1 VALKNH
7 SLKLLSIQGKTKS
20 PPPSIVYD
28 HRMDKIA
35 NVTVLGSGTMG
46 HGIAQIA
53 AMSGF
58 KVLLRDVEQRFLDNA
73 MDKIKWSLN
82 KLVEKNKMTK
92 ESFDQTLSRLVPVID
107 LKEGLKDAD
116 LVIEAVPEDLSL
128 KRIVYKE
135 VSSYADPKTLFASN
149 TSTLPIGEMAELT
162 DRPGSFIGLHFFN
175 PPQLM
180 KLVEVIRGHQTE
192 EGTVERLM
200 TFVEDLGKTPVLV
213 QKDVAGFIVN
223 RIFIPL
229 VHEAVFC
236 KERDGITYEEID
248 AAMKLKLGF
257 PMGIFELADY
267 TGLDVVNKATHEMY
281 LRDKKVI
288 NPHPLIEKLFEQ
300 KKLGQKTGEGFYS
313 YSSDKYERKDL
324 VQADAATFDPIVM
337 LAVASNNACWLLS
350 NGVCSQADLEKAL
363 SLGMGLKKELLATVQ
378 EFGIKRVVEKLQ
390 EMSDK
395 YGKFYAPDPYLLK
408 LAE

>member
-1 VALKNH
+1 MIDCDRK
-7 SLKLLSIQGKTKS
+7 
-20 PPPSIVYD
+20 
-28 HRMDKIA
+28 MDKMA

-53 AMSGF
+53 AMAGF
-58 KVLLRDVEQRFLDNA
+58 KVLLRDVEQRFLDSA

-82 KLVEKNKMTK
+82 KMVEKNKLTK
-92 ESFDQTLSRLVPVID
+92 ESVEQTLSKLEPVVD
-107 LKEGLKDAD
+107 MKEGLKGAD

-135 VSSYADPKTLFASN
+135 VSSYADPKTIFASN
-149 TSTLPIGEMAELT
+149 TSTLPISEMADLT

-180 KLVEVIRGHQTE
+180 KLVEVIRGRKTDQS
-192 EGTVERLM
+192 TVESLM
-200 TFVEDLGKTPVLV
+200 AFVEALGKTPVLV

-236 KERDGITYEEID
+236 KERDGVTYEEID
-248 AAMKLKLGF
+248 AALKSKLGF

-267 TGLDVVNKATHEMY
+267 TGLDVVNKASHEMH
-281 LRDKKVI
+281 LRDDKVI

-324 VQADAATFDPIVM
+324 VQADASAFDPIAM
-337 LAVASNNACWLLS
+337 LAVASNNAAWLLS
-350 NGVCSQADLEKAL
+350 NEVCSQSDLEKAL
-363 SLGMGLKKELLATVQ
+363 RLGMGLRKDLLATAAEV
-378 EFGIKRVVEKLQ
+378 GMKRIVEKLN
-390 EMSDK
+390 EMSEK

-408 LAE
+408 LTS

>member
-1 VALKNH
+1 
-7 SLKLLSIQGKTKS
+7 
-20 PPPSIVYD
+20 
-28 HRMDKIA
+28 MDKIT

-53 AMSGF
+53 AMAGF
-58 KVLLRDVEQRFLDNA
+58 KVQLRDVEQRFLDNA
-73 MDKIKWSLN
+73 MEKIRWSLN

-92 ESFDQTLSRLVPVID
+92 DSFEQTLSRLVPVID
-107 LKEGLKDAD
+107 LKEGLKGAD

-128 KRIVYKE
+128 KKIVYNE

-149 TSTLPIGEMAELT
+149 TSTLPISEMADLT

-180 KLVEVIRGHQTE
+180 KLVEVIQGHKTDQS
-192 EGTVERLM
+192 TVQRLM
-200 TFVEDLGKTPVLV
+200 GFVEDIGKTPVLV

-236 KERDGITYEEID
+236 KERDGVTYEEID
-248 AAMKLKLGF
+248 AAMKSKLGF

-267 TGLDVVNKATHEMY
+267 TGLDVVNKASHEMF
-281 LRDKKVI
+281 LRDEKVI
-288 NPHPLIEKLFEQ
+288 KPHPLIEKLFEQ

-324 VQADAATFDPIVM
+324 IEADASAFDPIVM
-337 LAVASNNACWLLS
+337 LAVASNNAAWLLS
-350 NGVCSQADLEKAL
+350 NDVCSRSDLEKAL
-363 SLGMGLKKELLATVQ
+363 RLGMGLKKELLATAE
-378 EFGIKRVVEKLQ
+378 EFGIKRIVDKLQ

-395 YGKFYAPDPYLLK
+395 YGDFYAPDTYLLK
-408 LAE
+408 LAD

>member
-1 VALKNH
+1 M
-7 SLKLLSIQGKTKS
+7 IEC
-20 PPPSIVYD
+20 D

-53 AMSGF
+53 AMAGF
-58 KVLLRDVEQRFLDNA
+58 NVHLRDVEQRFLDNA

-92 ESFDQTLSRLVPVID
+92 ESFEQTLSRLVPLVD
-107 LKEGLKDAD
+107 LKEGLKNAD

-135 VSSYADPKTLFASN
+135 VSAYADPKTLFASN
-149 TSTLPIGEMAELT
+149 TSTLPISEMANLT

-180 KLVEVIRGHQTE
+180 KLVEVIRGHKTDQS
-192 EGTVERLM
+192 TVDTLM
-200 TFVEDLGKTPVLV
+200 AFVQDIGKSPVLV

-229 VHEAVFC
+229 VHEALFC
-236 KERDGITYEEID
+236 KERDGVTYEEID
-248 AAMKLKLGF
+248 AAMKSKLGF

-267 TGLDVVNKATHEMY
+267 TGLDVVNKASQEMHQ
-281 LRDKKVI
+281 RDESVI
-288 NPHPLIEKLFEQ
+288 KPHPLVEKLFEQ
-300 KKLGQKTGEGFYS
+300 KKFGQKTGEGFYS
-313 YSSDKYERKDL
+313 YTSDKYERKDL
-324 VQADAATFDPIVM
+324 VQADALSFDPIAM
-337 LAVASNNACWLLS
+337 LAVASNNAGWLLS
-350 NGVCSQADLEKAL
+350 NGVCSRADLENAL
-363 SLGMGLKKELLATVQ
+363 RLGMGLKKELLATAQ
-378 EFGIKRVVEKLQ
+378 EIGTKRIIDKLY
-390 EMSDK
+390 ELSDK
-395 YGKFYAPDPYLLK
+395 YGKFYSPDPYLLQ
-408 LAE
+408 LAD

>member
-1 VALKNH
+1 MIKC
-7 SLKLLSIQGKTKS
+7 
-20 PPPSIVYD
+20 D
-28 HRMDKIA
+28 HKMDKIS

-53 AMSGF
+53 AMAGF
-58 KVLLRDVEQRFLDNA
+58 KVYLRDVEQRFLDNA

-82 KLVEKNKMTK
+82 KLVEKNKMTR
-92 ESFDQTLSRLVPVID
+92 ESFDETLSRLVPIID
-107 LKEGLKDAD
+107 LKEGLKNAD

-128 KRIVYKE
+128 KKIVYKE
-135 VSSYADPKTLFASN
+135 VSTYADPKTLFASN
-149 TSTLPIGEMAELT
+149 TSTLPISEMADLT

-180 KLVEVIRGHQTE
+180 KLVEVIRGHKTDQI
-192 EGTVERLM
+192 TVDTLM
-200 TFVEDLGKTPVLV
+200 TFVQELGKSPVLV

-229 VHEAVFC
+229 VHEALFC
-236 KERDGITYEEID
+236 KEREGVTYEEID
-248 AAMKLKLGF
+248 AAMKSKLGF

-281 LRDKKVI
+281 QRDEKVI
-288 NPHPLIEKLFEQ
+288 NPHPLVAKLYEQ
-300 KKLGQKTGEGFYS
+300 KKFGHKTGQGFYS
-313 YSSDKYERKDL
+313 YASDKYERKDL
-324 VQADAATFDPIVM
+324 VHADDLSFDPVVM
-337 LAVASNNACWLLS
+337 LAVASNNAGWLLS
-350 NGVCSQADLEKAL
+350 NEVCSRADLENAL
-363 SLGMGLKKELLATVQ
+363 RLGMGLKKELFATAQ
-378 EFGIKRVVEKLQ
+378 DFGMEKIVDKLH

>member
-1 VALKNH
+1 M
-7 SLKLLSIQGKTKS
+7 IEC
-20 PPPSIVYD
+20 D

-53 AMSGF
+53 AMAGF
-58 KVLLRDVEQRFLDNA
+58 NVHLRDVEQRFLDNA

-92 ESFDQTLSRLVPVID
+92 ESFEQTLSRLVPLVD
-107 LKEGLKDAD
+107 LKEGLKNAD

-149 TSTLPIGEMAELT
+149 TSTLPISEMANLT
-162 DRPGSFIGLHFFN
+162 DRPESFIGLHFFN

-180 KLVEVIRGHQTE
+180 KLVEVIRGHKTDQS
-192 EGTVERLM
+192 TVDTLM
-200 TFVEDLGKTPVLV
+200 AFVQDIGKSPVLV

-229 VHEAVFC
+229 VHEALFC
-236 KERDGITYEEID
+236 KERDGVTYEEID
-248 AAMKLKLGF
+248 AAMKSKLGF

-267 TGLDVVNKATHEMY
+267 TGLDVVNKASQEMHQ
-281 LRDKKVI
+281 RDENVI
-288 NPHPLIEKLFEQ
+288 NPHPLVEKLFEQ
-300 KKLGQKTGEGFYS
+300 KKFGQKTGEGFYS
-313 YSSDKYERKDL
+313 YTSDKYERKDL
-324 VQADAATFDPIVM
+324 VQAASLSFDPIAM
-337 LAVASNNACWLLS
+337 LAVASNNAGWLLS
-350 NGVCSQADLEKAL
+350 NDVCSRADLENAL
-363 SLGMGLKKELLATVQ
+363 RLGMGLKKELLATAQ
-378 EFGIKRVVEKLQ
+378 EFGTKRIIDKLY
-390 EMSDK
+390 ELSDK
-395 YGKFYAPDPYLLK
+395 YGKFYSPDPYLLQ
-408 LAE
+408 LSD

>member
-1 VALKNH
+1 M
-7 SLKLLSIQGKTKS
+7 IEC
-20 PPPSIVYD
+20 D

-53 AMSGF
+53 AMAGF
-58 KVLLRDVEQRFLDNA
+58 NVHLRDVEQRFLDDA

-92 ESFDQTLSRLVPVID
+92 ESFEQTLSRLVPLVD
-107 LKEGLKDAD
+107 LKEGLKNAD
-116 LVIEAVPEDLSL
+116 LVIEVVPEDLSL

-149 TSTLPIGEMAELT
+149 TSTLPISEMANLT

-180 KLVEVIRGHQTE
+180 KLVEVIRGHKTDQS
-192 EGTVERLM
+192 TVDTLM
-200 TFVEDLGKTPVLV
+200 AFVQDIGKSPVLV

-229 VHEAVFC
+229 VHEALFC
-236 KERDGITYEEID
+236 KERDGVTYEEID
-248 AAMKLKLGF
+248 AAMKSKLGF

-267 TGLDVVNKATHEMY
+267 TGLDVVNNASQEMHQ
-281 LRDKKVI
+281 RDENVM
-288 NPHPLIEKLFEQ
+288 NPHPLVEKLFEQ
-300 KKLGQKTGEGFYS
+300 KKFGQKTGEGFYS
-313 YSSDKYERKDL
+313 YTSDKYERKDL
-324 VQADAATFDPIVM
+324 VQAASLSFDPIAM
-337 LAVASNNACWLLS
+337 LAVASNNAGWLLS
-350 NGVCSQADLEKAL
+350 NGVCSRADLENAL
-363 SLGMGLKKELLATVQ
+363 RLGMGLKKELLATAQ
-378 EFGIKRVVEKLQ
+378 EFGTKRIVEKLY

-395 YGKFYAPDPYLLK
+395 YGKFYSPDPYLLQ
-408 LAE
+408 LAD

>member
-1 VALKNH
+1 M
-7 SLKLLSIQGKTKS
+7 IEC
-20 PPPSIVYD
+20 D

-53 AMSGF
+53 AMAGF
-58 KVLLRDVEQRFLDNA
+58 NVHLRDVEQRFLDNA

-92 ESFDQTLSRLVPVID
+92 ESFEQTLSRLVPLVD
-107 LKEGLKDAD
+107 LKEGLKNAD

-135 VSSYADPKTLFASN
+135 VSTYADPKTLFASN
-149 TSTLPIGEMAELT
+149 TSTLPISEMADLT

-180 KLVEVIRGHQTE
+180 KLVEVIRGQKTNQS
-192 EGTVERLM
+192 TVDTLM
-200 TFVEDLGKTPVLV
+200 AFVQDIGKSPVLV

-229 VHEAVFC
+229 VHEALFC
-236 KERDGITYEEID
+236 KERDGVTYEEID
-248 AAMKLKLGF
+248 AAMKSKLGF

-267 TGLDVVNKATHEMY
+267 TGLDVVNKASQEMHQ
-281 LRDKKVI
+281 RDENVI
-288 NPHPLIEKLFEQ
+288 NPHPLVEKLFEQ
-300 KKLGQKTGEGFYS
+300 KKFGQKTGEGFYS
-313 YSSDKYERKDL
+313 YTSDKYERKDL
-324 VQADAATFDPIVM
+324 VQADAFSFDPIAM
-337 LAVASNNACWLLS
+337 LAVASNNAGWLLS
-350 NGVCSQADLEKAL
+350 NGVCSRADLENAL
-363 SLGMGLKKELLATVQ
+363 RLGMGLKKELLATAQ
-378 EFGIKRVVEKLQ
+378 EFGTKRIIDKLY
-390 EMSDK
+390 ELSDK
-395 YGKFYAPDPYLLK
+395 YGKFYSPDPYLLQ
-408 LAE
+408 LAD

>member
-1 VALKNH
+1 VALKIH
-7 SLKLLSIQGKTKS
+7 SLKLLSIQDKTKS
-20 PPPSIVYD
+20 PLPMIEC
-28 HRMDKIA
+28 RKMDKIA

-53 AMSGF
+53 AMAGF
-58 KVLLRDVEQRFLDNA
+58 NVLLRDVEQGFLDNA

-92 ESFDQTLSRLVPVID
+92 ESFEQTLSRLVPVID
-107 LKEGLKDAD
+107 LKEALKYAD

-149 TSTLPIGEMAELT
+149 TSTLPISEMADLT

-180 KLVEVIRGHQTE
+180 KLVEVIRGHKTDQS
-192 EGTVERLM
+192 TVDRLM
-200 TFVEDLGKTPVLV
+200 IFVEDLGKTPVLV
-213 QKDVAGFIVN
+213 QNDVAGFIVN

-236 KERDGITYEEID
+236 KERDGVTYEEID
-248 AAMKLKLGF
+248 TAMKVKLGF

-267 TGLDVVNKATHEMY
+267 TGLDVINKASHEMY
-281 LRDKKVI
+281 LRDDKVI
-288 NPHPLIEKLFEQ
+288 NQNPIIKKLFEQ

-313 YSSDKYERKDL
+313 YSSDKYERKDI
-324 VQADAATFDPIVM
+324 VQADATAFDPIVM
-337 LAVASNNACWLLS
+337 LAVASNNAGWLLS
-350 NGVCSQADLEKAL
+350 NEVCSQSDLEKAL
-363 SLGMGLKKELLATVQ
+363 RLGMGLKKELLATAQ
-378 EFGIKRVVEKLQ
+378 EFGIKRIVDKLF

-408 LAE
+408 LVE

>member
-1 VALKNH
+1 M
-7 SLKLLSIQGKTKS
+7 IEC
-20 PPPSIVYD
+20 D

-35 NVTVLGSGTMG
+35 NVAVLGSGTMG

-53 AMSGF
+53 AVAGF
-58 KVLLRDVEQRFLDNA
+58 KVHLRDVEQRFLDNA

-92 ESFDQTLSRLVPVID
+92 ESSEQTLSRLVPVVD
-107 LKEGLKDAD
+107 LKEGLKNAD

-135 VSSYADPKTLFASN
+135 VSAYADPKTLFASN
-149 TSTLPIGEMAELT
+149 TSTLPISEMADLT

-180 KLVEVIRGHQTE
+180 KLVEVIRGHKTDQS
-192 EGTVERLM
+192 TVDTLM
-200 TFVEDLGKTPVLV
+200 AFVQDIGKSPVLV

-229 VHEAVFC
+229 VHEALFC
-236 KERDGITYEEID
+236 KERDGATYEEID
-248 AAMKLKLGF
+248 AAMKSKLGF

-267 TGLDVVNKATHEMY
+267 TGLDVVNKASQEMHQ
-281 LRDKKVI
+281 RDEKVI
-288 NPHPLIEKLFEQ
+288 NPHPLVEKLFEQ
-300 KKLGQKTGEGFYS
+300 KKFGQKTGEGFYS
-313 YSSDKYERKDL
+313 YTSDKYERKDL
-324 VQADAATFDPIVM
+324 VQADALSFDPIAM
-337 LAVASNNACWLLS
+337 LAVASNNAGWLLS
-350 NGVCSQADLEKAL
+350 NGVCSRADLENAL
-363 SLGMGLKKELLATVQ
+363 RLGMGLKKELLATAQ
-378 EFGIKRVVEKLQ
+378 EFGTKRIVEKLY

-395 YGKFYAPDPYLLK
+395 YGKFYSPDPYLLQ
-408 LAE
+408 LAD

>member
-1 VALKNH
+1 M
-7 SLKLLSIQGKTKS
+7 IEC
-20 PPPSIVYD
+20 D

-53 AMSGF
+53 AMAGF
-58 KVLLRDVEQRFLDNA
+58 NVHLRDVEQRFLDNA

-92 ESFDQTLSRLVPVID
+92 ESFEQTLSRLVPLVD
-107 LKEGLKDAD
+107 LKEGLKNAD

-135 VSSYADPKTLFASN
+135 VSAYADPKTLFASN
-149 TSTLPIGEMAELT
+149 TSTLPISEMANLT

-180 KLVEVIRGHQTE
+180 KLVEVIRGHKTDQS
-192 EGTVERLM
+192 TVDTLM
-200 TFVEDLGKTPVLV
+200 AFVQDIGKSPVLV

-229 VHEAVFC
+229 VHEALFC
-236 KERDGITYEEID
+236 KERDGVTYEEID
-248 AAMKLKLGF
+248 AAMKSKLGF

-267 TGLDVVNKATHEMY
+267 TGLDVVNKASQEMHQ
-281 LRDKKVI
+281 RDENVI
-288 NPHPLIEKLFEQ
+288 NPHPLVEKLFEQ
-300 KKLGQKTGEGFYS
+300 KKFGQKTGEGFYS
-313 YSSDKYERKDL
+313 YTSDKYERKDL
-324 VQADAATFDPIVM
+324 VQADALSFDPIAM
-337 LAVASNNACWLLS
+337 LAVASNNAGWLLS
-350 NGVCSQADLEKAL
+350 NGVCSRADLENAL
-363 SLGMGLKKELLATVQ
+363 RLGMGLKKELLATAQ
-378 EFGIKRVVEKLQ
+378 EIGTKRIIDKLY
-390 EMSDK
+390 ELSDK
-395 YGKFYAPDPYLLK
+395 YGKFYSPDPYLLQ
-408 LAE
+408 LAD

>member
-1 VALKNH
+1 M
-7 SLKLLSIQGKTKS
+7 IEC
-20 PPPSIVYD
+20 D

-35 NVTVLGSGTMG
+35 NVAVLGSGTMG

-53 AMSGF
+53 AVAGF
-58 KVLLRDVEQRFLDNA
+58 KVHLRDVEQRFLDNA

-92 ESFDQTLSRLVPVID
+92 ESFEQTLSRLVPLVD
-107 LKEGLKDAD
+107 LKEGLKNAD

-135 VSSYADPKTLFASN
+135 VSAYADPKTLFASN
-149 TSTLPIGEMAELT
+149 TSTLPISEMANLT

-180 KLVEVIRGHQTE
+180 KLVEVIRGHKTDQS
-192 EGTVERLM
+192 TVDTLM
-200 TFVEDLGKTPVLV
+200 AFVQDIGKSPVLV

-229 VHEAVFC
+229 VHEALFC
-236 KERDGITYEEID
+236 KERDGATYEEID
-248 AAMKLKLGF
+248 AAMKSKLGF

-267 TGLDVVNKATHEMY
+267 TGLDVVNKASQEMHQ
-281 LRDKKVI
+281 RDENVI
-288 NPHPLIEKLFEQ
+288 NPHPLVEKLFEQ
-300 KKLGQKTGEGFYS
+300 KKFGQKTGEGFYS
-313 YSSDKYERKDL
+313 YTSDKYERKDL
-324 VQADAATFDPIVM
+324 VQADALSFDPIAM
-337 LAVASNNACWLLS
+337 LAVASNNAGWLLS
-350 NGVCSQADLEKAL
+350 NGVCSRADLENAL
-363 SLGMGLKKELLATVQ
+363 RLGMGLKKELLATAQ
-378 EFGIKRVVEKLQ
+378 EFGTKRIVEKLY

-395 YGKFYAPDPYLLK
+395 YGKFYSPDPYLLQ
-408 LAE
+408 LAD

>member
-1 VALKNH
+1 M
-7 SLKLLSIQGKTKS
+7 IEC
-20 PPPSIVYD
+20 D

-53 AMSGF
+53 AMAGF
-58 KVLLRDVEQRFLDNA
+58 NVHLRDVEQRFLDNA

-92 ESFDQTLSRLVPVID
+92 ESFEQTLSRLVPLVD
-107 LKEGLKDAD
+107 LKEGLKNAD

-135 VSSYADPKTLFASN
+135 VSTYADPKTLFASN
-149 TSTLPIGEMAELT
+149 TSTLPISEMANLT

-180 KLVEVIRGHQTE
+180 KLVEVIRGHKTDQS
-192 EGTVERLM
+192 TVDTLM
-200 TFVEDLGKTPVLV
+200 AFVQDIGKSPVLV

-229 VHEAVFC
+229 VHEALFC
-236 KERDGITYEEID
+236 KERDGVTYEEID
-248 AAMKLKLGF
+248 AAMKSRLGF

-267 TGLDVVNKATHEMY
+267 TGLDVVNKASQEMHQ
-281 LRDKKVI
+281 RDENVI
-288 NPHPLIEKLFEQ
+288 NPHPLVEKLFEQ
-300 KKLGQKTGEGFYS
+300 KKFGQKTGEGFYS
-313 YSSDKYERKDL
+313 YTSDKYERKDL
-324 VQADAATFDPIVM
+324 VQADALSFDPIAM
-337 LAVASNNACWLLS
+337 LAVASNNAGWLLS
-350 NGVCSQADLEKAL
+350 NGVCSRADLENAL
-363 SLGMGLKKELLATVQ
+363 RLGMGLKKELLATAQ
-378 EFGIKRVVEKLQ
+378 EIGTKRIIDKLY
-390 EMSDK
+390 ELSDK
-395 YGKFYAPDPYLLK
+395 YGKFYSPDPYLLQ
-408 LAE
+408 LAD

>member
-1 VALKNH
+1 
-7 SLKLLSIQGKTKS
+7 
-20 PPPSIVYD
+20 
-28 HRMDKIA
+28 MDKIS
-35 NVTVLGSGTMG
+35 NITVLGSGTMG

-53 AMSGF
+53 AMAGF

-73 MDKIKWSLN
+73 MDKIRWSLN

-92 ESFDQTLSRLVPVID
+92 ESFEQTLSRLVPVID

-128 KRIVYKE
+128 KKIVYKE

-149 TSTLPIGEMAELT
+149 TSTLPISEMAELT
-162 DRPGSFIGLHFFN
+162 DRPGSFIGVHFFN

-180 KLVEVIRGHQTE
+180 KLVEVIRGHKTDQS
-192 EGTVERLM
+192 TVERLM
-200 TFVEDLGKTPVLV
+200 AFVENLGKAPVLV
-213 QKDVAGFIVN
+213 QKDVPGFIVN

-236 KERDGITYEEID
+236 KERDGVSYEEID
-248 AAMKLKLGF
+248 AAMKFKLGF

-267 TGLDVVNKATHEMY
+267 TGLDVVNKASHEMY
-281 LRDKKVI
+281 QRDEKVI

-324 VQADAATFDPIVM
+324 VQADATAFDPIVM
-337 LAVASNNACWLLS
+337 LAVALNNAGWLLS
-350 NGVCSQADLEKAL
+350 NGVCSQSDLEKAL
-363 SLGMGLKKELLATVQ
+363 RLGLGLKKELLKTAQ
-378 EFGIKRVVEKLQ
+378 EFGIKRVVDKLN
-390 EMSDK
+390 EMSEK
-395 YGKFYAPDPYLLK
+395 YGKFYAPDPYLLE
-408 LAE
+408 LVE

>member
-1 VALKNH
+1 M
-7 SLKLLSIQGKTKS
+7 IEC
-20 PPPSIVYD
+20 D

-53 AMSGF
+53 AMAGF
-58 KVLLRDVEQRFLDNA
+58 NVHLRDVEQRFLDNA

-92 ESFDQTLSRLVPVID
+92 ESFEQTLSRLVPLVD
-107 LKEGLKDAD
+107 LKEGLKNAD

-135 VSSYADPKTLFASN
+135 VSAYADPKTLFASN
-149 TSTLPIGEMAELT
+149 TSTLPISEMANLT

-180 KLVEVIRGHQTE
+180 KLVEVIRGHKTDQS
-192 EGTVERLM
+192 TVDTLM
-200 TFVEDLGKTPVLV
+200 AFVQDIGKSPVLV

-229 VHEAVFC
+229 VHEALFC
-236 KERDGITYEEID
+236 KERDGVTYEEID
-248 AAMKLKLGF
+248 AAMKSKLGF

-267 TGLDVVNKATHEMY
+267 TGLDVVNKASQEMHQ
-281 LRDKKVI
+281 RDENVI
-288 NPHPLIEKLFEQ
+288 NPHPLVEKLFEQ
-300 KKLGQKTGEGFYS
+300 KKFGQKTGEGFYS
-313 YSSDKYERKDL
+313 YTSDKYERKDL
-324 VQADAATFDPIVM
+324 VQADALSFDPIAM
-337 LAVASNNACWLLS
+337 LAVASNNAGWLLS
-350 NGVCSQADLEKAL
+350 NGVCSRADLENAL
-363 SLGMGLKKELLATVQ
+363 RLGMGLKKELLATAQ
-378 EFGIKRVVEKLQ
+378 EIGTKRIIDKLY

-395 YGKFYAPDPYLLK
+395 YDKFYSPDPYLLQ
-408 LAE
+408 LAD

>member
-1 VALKNH
+1 M
-7 SLKLLSIQGKTKS
+7 IEC
-20 PPPSIVYD
+20 D

-35 NVTVLGSGTMG
+35 NVAVLGSGTMG

-53 AMSGF
+53 AVAGF
-58 KVLLRDVEQRFLDNA
+58 KVHLRDVEQRFLDNA

-92 ESFDQTLSRLVPVID
+92 ESSEQTLSRLVPVVD
-107 LKEGLKDAD
+107 LKEGLKNAD

-135 VSSYADPKTLFASN
+135 VSAYADPKTLFASN
-149 TSTLPIGEMAELT
+149 TSTLPISEMADLT

-180 KLVEVIRGHQTE
+180 KLVEVIRGHKTDQS
-192 EGTVERLM
+192 TVDTLM
-200 TFVEDLGKTPVLV
+200 AFVQDIGKSPVLV

-229 VHEAVFC
+229 VHEALFC
-236 KERDGITYEEID
+236 KERDGATYEEID
-248 AAMKLKLGF
+248 AAMKSKLGF

-267 TGLDVVNKATHEMY
+267 TGLDVVNKASQEMHQ
-281 LRDKKVI
+281 RDEKVI
-288 NPHPLIEKLFEQ
+288 NPHPLVEKLFEQ
-300 KKLGQKTGEGFYS
+300 KKFGQKTGEGFYS
-313 YSSDKYERKDL
+313 YTSDKYERKDL
-324 VQADAATFDPIVM
+324 VQADALSFDPITM
-337 LAVASNNACWLLS
+337 LAVASNNAGWLLS
-350 NGVCSQADLEKAL
+350 NGVCSRADLENAL
-363 SLGMGLKKELLATVQ
+363 RLGMGLKKELLATAH
-378 EFGIKRVVEKLQ
+378 EFGTKRIVEKLY

-395 YGKFYAPDPYLLK
+395 YGKFYSPDPYLLQ
-408 LAE
+408 LAD

>member
-1 VALKNH
+1 MALRNH

-20 PPPSIVYD
+20 PLQMIECD
-28 HRMDKIA
+28 HKMDKIA
-35 NVTVLGSGTMG
+35 KVTVLGSGTMG

-53 AMSGF
+53 AMAGF
-58 KVLLRDVEQRFLDNA
+58 NVLLRDVEQRFLDNA

-82 KLVEKNKMTK
+82 KMVEKNKMTR
-92 ESFDQTLSRLVPVID
+92 ETFEQTLSRLVPVID

-128 KRIVYKE
+128 KSVVYKE
-135 VSSYADPKTLFASN
+135 VISYADPETLFASN
-149 TSTLPIGEMAELT
+149 TSTLPISEMADLT

-180 KLVEVIRGHQTE
+180 KLVEVIRGRKTDQ
-192 EGTVERLM
+192 GTVDSLM
-200 TFVEDLGKTPVLV
+200 TFVEELGKTPVLV

-229 VHEAVFC
+229 VHEAIFC
-236 KERDGITYEEID
+236 KERDRVTYEDID

-267 TGLDVVNKATHEMY
+267 TGLDVVNKATHEMH
-281 LRDKKVI
+281 LRDDKVI
-288 NPHPLIEKLFEQ
+288 NPHPLIEKLFEE
-300 KKLGQKTGEGFYS
+300 KKLGQKTGEGFYV
-313 YSSDKYERKDL
+313 YSSNKYERKDL
-324 VQADAATFDPIVM
+324 VQADPTTFDPIVM
-337 LAVASNNACWLLS
+337 LAVATNNAAWLIS
-350 NGVCSQADLEKAL
+350 NGVCSQSDLEKAL
-363 SLGMGLKKELLATVQ
+363 RLGMGLKKELLATAK
-378 EFGIKRVVEKLQ
+378 EFGIKKIVAKLN

-395 YGKFYAPDPYLLK
+395 YGKFYAPDPYLIK
-408 LAE
+408 LAG

>member
-1 VALKNH
+1 M
-7 SLKLLSIQGKTKS
+7 IEC
-20 PPPSIVYD
+20 D

-35 NVTVLGSGTMG
+35 NVAVLGSGAMG

-53 AMSGF
+53 AVAGF
-58 KVLLRDVEQRFLDNA
+58 KVHLRDVEQRFLDNA

-92 ESFDQTLSRLVPVID
+92 ESSEQTLSRLVPVVD
-107 LKEGLKDAD
+107 LKEGLKNAD

-135 VSSYADPKTLFASN
+135 VSAYADPKTIFASN
-149 TSTLPIGEMAELT
+149 TSTLPISEMADLT

-180 KLVEVIRGHQTE
+180 KLVEVIRGHKTNQS
-192 EGTVERLM
+192 TVDTLM
-200 TFVEDLGKTPVLV
+200 AFVQDIGKSPVLV

-229 VHEAVFC
+229 VHEALFC
-236 KERDGITYEEID
+236 KERDGATYEEID
-248 AAMKLKLGF
+248 AAMKSKLGF

-267 TGLDVVNKATHEMY
+267 TGLDVVNKASQEMHQ
-281 LRDKKVI
+281 RDEKVI
-288 NPHPLIEKLFEQ
+288 NPHPLVEKLFEQ

-313 YSSDKYERKDL
+313 YTSDKYERKDL
-324 VQADAATFDPIVM
+324 VQADALSFDPIAM
-337 LAVASNNACWLLS
+337 LAVASNNAGWLLS
-350 NGVCSQADLEKAL
+350 NVVCSRADLENAL
-363 SLGMGLKKELLATVQ
+363 RLGMGLKKELLATAQ
-378 EFGIKRVVEKLQ
+378 EFGTKRIVEKLY

-395 YGKFYAPDPYLLK
+395 YGKFYSPDPYLLQ
-408 LAE
+408 LAD

>member
-1 VALKNH
+1 M
-7 SLKLLSIQGKTKS
+7 IEC
-20 PPPSIVYD
+20 D

-35 NVTVLGSGTMG
+35 NVAVLGSGTMG

-53 AMSGF
+53 AVAGF
-58 KVLLRDVEQRFLDNA
+58 KVHLRDVQQRFLDNA

-92 ESFDQTLSRLVPVID
+92 ESSEQTLSRLVPVVD
-107 LKEGLKDAD
+107 LKEGLKNAD

-135 VSSYADPKTLFASN
+135 VSAYADPKTLFASN
-149 TSTLPIGEMAELT
+149 TSTLPISEMADLT

-180 KLVEVIRGHQTE
+180 KLVEVIRGHKTNQS
-192 EGTVERLM
+192 TVDTLM
-200 TFVEDLGKTPVLV
+200 AFVQDIGKSPVLV

-229 VHEAVFC
+229 VHEALFC
-236 KERDGITYEEID
+236 KERDGATYEEID
-248 AAMKLKLGF
+248 AAMKSKLGF

-267 TGLDVVNKATHEMY
+267 TGLDVVNKASQEMHQ
-281 LRDKKVI
+281 RDEKVI
-288 NPHPLIEKLFEQ
+288 NPHPLVEKLFEQ
-300 KKLGQKTGEGFYS
+300 KKFGQKTGEGFYS
-313 YSSDKYERKDL
+313 YTSDKYERKDL
-324 VQADAATFDPIVM
+324 VQADAFSFDPIAM
-337 LAVASNNACWLLS
+337 LAVASNNAGWLLS
-350 NGVCSQADLEKAL
+350 NGVCSRADLENAL
-363 SLGMGLKKELLATVQ
+363 RLGMGLKKELLATAQ
-378 EFGIKRVVEKLQ
+378 EFGTKRIVEKLY

-395 YGKFYAPDPYLLK
+395 YGKFYSPDPYLLQ
-408 LAE
+408 LAD

>member
-1 VALKNH
+1 M
-7 SLKLLSIQGKTKS
+7 IEC
-20 PPPSIVYD
+20 D

-53 AMSGF
+53 AMAGF
-58 KVLLRDVEQRFLDNA
+58 NVHLRDVEQRFLDNA

-92 ESFDQTLSRLVPVID
+92 ESFEQTLSRLVPLVD
-107 LKEGLKDAD
+107 LKEGLKNAD

-135 VSSYADPKTLFASN
+135 VSAYADPKTLFASN
-149 TSTLPIGEMAELT
+149 TSTLPISEMANLT

-180 KLVEVIRGHQTE
+180 KLVEVIRGHKTDQS
-192 EGTVERLM
+192 TVDTLM
-200 TFVEDLGKTPVLV
+200 AFVQDIGKSPVLV

-229 VHEAVFC
+229 VHEALFC
-236 KERDGITYEEID
+236 KERYGVTYEEID
-248 AAMKLKLGF
+248 AAMKSKLGF

-267 TGLDVVNKATHEMY
+267 TGLDVVNKASQEMHQ
-281 LRDKKVI
+281 RDENVI
-288 NPHPLIEKLFEQ
+288 NPHPLVEKLFEQ
-300 KKLGQKTGEGFYS
+300 KKFGQKTGEGFYS
-313 YSSDKYERKDL
+313 YTSDKYERKDL
-324 VQADAATFDPIVM
+324 VQADALSFDPIAM
-337 LAVASNNACWLLS
+337 LAVASNNAGWLLS
-350 NGVCSQADLEKAL
+350 NGVCSRADLENAL
-363 SLGMGLKKELLATVQ
+363 RLGMGLKKELLATAQ
-378 EFGIKRVVEKLQ
+378 EFGTKRIIDKLY
-390 EMSDK
+390 ELSDK
-395 YGKFYAPDPYLLK
+395 YGKFYSPDPYLLQ
-408 LAE
+408 LAD

>member
-1 VALKNH
+1 M
-7 SLKLLSIQGKTKS
+7 IEC
-20 PPPSIVYD
+20 D

-53 AMSGF
+53 AMAGF
-58 KVLLRDVEQRFLDNA
+58 NVHLRDVEQRFLDNA

-92 ESFDQTLSRLVPVID
+92 ESFEQTLSRLVPLVD
-107 LKEGLKDAD
+107 LKEGLKNAD

-149 TSTLPIGEMAELT
+149 TSTLPISEMANLT

-180 KLVEVIRGHQTE
+180 KLVEVIRGHKTDQS
-192 EGTVERLM
+192 TVDTLM
-200 TFVEDLGKTPVLV
+200 AFVQDIGKSPVLV

-229 VHEAVFC
+229 VHEALFC
-236 KERDGITYEEID
+236 KERYGVTYEEID
-248 AAMKLKLGF
+248 AAMKSKLGF

-267 TGLDVVNKATHEMY
+267 TGLDVVNKASQEMHQ
-281 LRDKKVI
+281 RDENVI
-288 NPHPLIEKLFEQ
+288 NPHPLVEKLFEQ
-300 KKLGQKTGEGFYS
+300 KKFGQKTGEGFYS
-313 YSSDKYERKDL
+313 YTLDKYERKDL
-324 VQADAATFDPIVM
+324 VQADALSFDPIAM
-337 LAVASNNACWLLS
+337 LAVASNNAGWLLS
-350 NGVCSQADLEKAL
+350 NGVCSRADLENAL
-363 SLGMGLKKELLATVQ
+363 RLGMGLKKELLATAQ
-378 EFGIKRVVEKLQ
+378 EFGTKRIIDKLY
-390 EMSDK
+390 ELSDK
-395 YGKFYAPDPYLLK
+395 YGKFYSPDPYLLH
-408 LAE
+408 LAD

>member
-1 VALKNH
+1 M
-7 SLKLLSIQGKTKS
+7 IEC
-20 PPPSIVYD
+20 D

-53 AMSGF
+53 AMAGF
-58 KVLLRDVEQRFLDNA
+58 NVHLRDVEQRFLDNA

-92 ESFDQTLSRLVPVID
+92 ESFEQTLSRLVPLVD
-107 LKEGLKDAD
+107 LKEGLKNAD

-135 VSSYADPKTLFASN
+135 VSAYADPKTLFASN
-149 TSTLPIGEMAELT
+149 TSTLPISEMANLT

-180 KLVEVIRGHQTE
+180 KLVEVIRGHKTDQS
-192 EGTVERLM
+192 TVDTLM
-200 TFVEDLGKTPVLV
+200 AFVQDIGKSPVLV

-229 VHEAVFC
+229 VHEALFC
-236 KERDGITYEEID
+236 KERYGVTYEEID
-248 AAMKLKLGF
+248 AAMKSKLGF

-267 TGLDVVNKATHEMY
+267 TGLDVVNKASQEMHQ
-281 LRDKKVI
+281 RDENVI
-288 NPHPLIEKLFEQ
+288 NPHPLVEKLFEQ
-300 KKLGQKTGEGFYS
+300 KKFGQKTGEGFYS
-313 YSSDKYERKDL
+313 YTSDKYERKDL
-324 VQADAATFDPIVM
+324 VQADALSFDPIAM
-337 LAVASNNACWLLS
+337 LAVASNNAGWLLS
-350 NGVCSQADLEKAL
+350 NGVCSRADLENAL
-363 SLGMGLKKELLATVQ
+363 RLGMGLKKELLATAQ
-378 EFGIKRVVEKLQ
+378 EFGTKRIIDKLY
-390 EMSDK
+390 ELSDK
-395 YGKFYAPDPYLLK
+395 YGKFYSPDPYLLQ
-408 LAE
+408 LD